1 MSYCTLENITSL
13 IPMQELI
20 NLTNDET
27 LARDV
32 KEINTKQAENAIS
45 YADEIINSYLRNKYK
60 LPLKFVPPILTQI
73 AVDLT
78 AFRLYSRRPRKL
90 PEHIKDSYDVA
101 INLLKNIQKETMI
114 LDLPHEHPDKEVSK
128 PAPMILTNKGANSK
142 IFSDDV
148 MKGFRL

>member
-1 MSYCTLENITSL
+1 MPYSTLENLTSL

-20 NLTNDET
+20 NLTNDEA

-32 KEINTKQAENAIS
+32 KKINTKQVENAIS
-45 YADEIINSYLRNKYK
+45 YADELINSYLRNKYR
-60 LPLKFVPPILTQI
+60 LPLKFVPQIITQI
-73 AVDLT
+73 SVDIA

-90 PEHIKDSYDVA
+90 PEHIKDSYDTA
-101 INLLKNIQKETMI
+101 IKTLSEIQKEHII
-114 LDLPHEHPDKEVSK
+114 LDLPHEHPKKEVAK
-128 PAPMILTNKGANSK
+128 PAPMIITNKTASSK

>member
-1 MSYCTLENITSL
+1 
-13 IPMQELI
+13 MQELI

-78 AFRLYSRRPRKL
+78 AFRLY
-90 PEHIKDSYDVA
+90 
-101 INLLKNIQKETMI
+101 
-114 LDLPHEHPDKEVSK
+114 
-128 PAPMILTNKGANSK
+128 
-142 IFSDDV
+142 
-148 MKGFRL
+148 